1 VDNVVRVETLAKS
14 YGPIRA
20 LDGVSFQ
27 LGKGSVIG
35 LLGSNGAGKTTTFK
49 CMLGVTS
56 FDGEVEI
63 GGVSVRKRGKQAR
76 ALVGY
81 LPQAPVFNTGDT
93 CRQVLDFFADLKAL
107 PAARTD
113 ALLEKVDL
121 AGRADAKVGEL
132 SGGMRQR
139 LALAVALLGDPPL
152 LLLDEPTASLDA
164 ESRRRF
170 HDLLGQLK
178 DEGKTVV
185 LSTHFLDS
193 LGGLADRIILLKQG
207 RVIFDGTPHEFAG
220 ATGRRVLVNL
230 NGTDYADFVRAAGAA
245 GIGPERITPA
255 VDLDEA
261 FASATAEEETK

>member
-1 VDNVVRVETLAKS
+1 VDNVVQVEALTKS
-14 YGPIRA
+14 YGRVQA
-20 LDGVSFQ
+20 LDGVSFA
-27 LGKGSVIG
+27 LGQGSVIG

-56 FDGEVEI
+56 FAGEVEI

-76 ALVGY
+76 ALIGY
-81 LPQAPVFNTGDT
+81 LPQTPVFNTGDT
-93 CRQVLDFFADLKAL
+93 CRQVLEFFAELKAL
-107 PAARTD
+107 PAARTA
-113 ALLEKVDL
+113 ALLEKVEL
-121 AGRADAKVGEL
+121 ADRADAKVGEL

-164 ESRRRF
+164 ESRHRF
-170 HDLLGQLK
+170 HDLLAQLK
-178 DEGKTVV
+178 EEGKTVV

-193 LGGLADRIILLKQG
+193 LGGLADRIIVLKQG
-207 RVIFDGTPHEFAG
+207 RVTFDGTPQEFAG
-220 ATGRRVLVNL
+220 AAGRRVTVNL
-230 NGTDYADFVRAAGAA
+230 NGTDYAEFVRAAAA
-245 GIGPERITPA
+245 VGIAPERITPA